1 MDFSTY
7 LDPFLETLGREAL
20 QQVQLKKFQLMLD
33 TILPRN
39 GFYSQKFAP
48 LPIASPTDIRS
59 YDELRLLPFTTK
71 SELSSDQ
78 AQNPPYGSNL
88 TFERNRYTR
97 VHQTS
102 GTTGEPL
109 RCLDTEESWAW
120 WARSWKTVY
129 HAAGVTASDRVF
141 FAFSFGPFIG
151 FWSAYEGARLIG
163 ALSFPGGGMSS
174 YQRVKSILANDI
186 SVLVCTPTY
195 ALHLAE
201 VAEHEG
207 LDLRKSGVKTT
218 IHAGEPGASLPGTK
232 ARIEELWGARCF
244 DHAGAT
250 EVGAWGFGCS
260 AQRGLHVNEAE
271 FIAEIIDPVTGV
283 PAREGELVI
292 TNLGRLGMP
301 VIRYRTGDR
310 VKQSDEPCPCG
321 RTYLMLEGGV
331 IGRVDDVI
339 IIRGVNVFPSA
350 IENIVRRFPEVAEF
364 AVDVLR
370 PHELD
375 EVAIRIETTARA
387 DEVSAAIEKELRAGL
402 GLRVHVTVV
411 PVGSL
416 PRFDL
421 KARRFNDQRH
431 MSIERMSGRVSG

>member
-1 MDFSTY
+1 MDFNAY
-7 LDPFLETLGREAL
+7 LDPFVETLGRDAL
-20 QQVQLKKFQLMLD
+20 QQIQLKKFQLMLG
-33 TILPRN
+33 TILPHN
-39 GFYSQKFAP
+39 AFYAKKLGAIP
-48 LPIASPTDIRS
+48 VASPADIQS
-59 YDELRLLPFTTK
+59 FDHLRLLPFTTK
-71 SELSSDQ
+71 SELSLDQ
-78 AQNPPYGSNL
+78 AANPPYGTNL
-88 TFERNRYTR
+88 TFDRSRYTR

-109 RCLDTEESWAW
+109 RCLDTEESWSW
-120 WARSWKTVY
+120 WARSWAAVY
-129 HAAGVTASDRVF
+129 RSAGVTAADRVF

-163 ALSFPGGGMSS
+163 ALAFPGGGMSS

-207 LDLRKSGVKTT
+207 LDLAKSGVRVT

-232 ARIEELWGARCF
+232 SRIEDVWGAKCY

-250 EVGAWGFGCS
+250 EVGAWGFECS
-260 AQRGLHVNEAE
+260 AQRGLHVNEGE
-271 FIAEIIDPVTGV
+271 FIAEVIDPATGN

-292 TNLGRLGMP
+292 SNLGRLGMP

-310 VKQSDEPCPCG
+310 VKISDTPCTCG
-321 RTYLMLEGGV
+321 RTFLLLEGGV
-331 IGRVDDVI
+331 TGRVDDVI

-350 IENIVRRFPEVAEF
+350 IENIVRRYPAVGEF
-364 AVDVLR
+364 AVDVFR
-370 PHELD
+370 RNEMD
-375 EVAIRIETTARA
+375 DVEIRIECRQEDPSDVTA
-387 DEVSAAIEKELRAGL
+387 SIEKEIRAGL
-402 GLRVHVTVV
+402 GLRVSTIAV
-411 PVGSL
+411 PLGTL

-421 KARRFNDQRH
+421 KARRFSDHRA
-431 MSIERMSGRVSG
+431 SKTAGVR

>member
-1 MDFSTY
+1 MNFNTY

-33 TILPRN
+33 TILPKN
-39 GFYSQKFAP
+39 GFYSKKFAS

-59 YDELRLLPFTTK
+59 YEELRLLPFTTK

-88 TFERNRYTR
+88 TFERNQYTR

-129 HAAGVTASDRVF
+129 HAAGVTASDRIF

-207 LDLRKSGVKTT
+207 LDVTKSGVRTT

-271 FIAEIIDPVTGV
+271 FIAEVIDPVTG
-283 PAREGELVI
+283 AHTREGELVI
-292 TNLGRLGMP
+292 TNLGRHGMP

-310 VKQSDEPCPCG
+310 VRLSDEPCPCG

-350 IENIVRRFPEVAEF
+350 IENIVRRFPEVTEF

-370 PHELD
+370 RNELD
-375 EVAIRIETTARA
+375 ELAIRIETSGNDA
-387 DEVSAAIEKELRAGL
+387 EVSAAIEKEIRAGL
-402 GLRVHVTVV
+402 GLRVHVAVV
-411 PVGSL
+411 PVGTL

-421 KARRFNDQRH
+421 KARRFNDQRTPKPAGV
-431 MSIERMSGRVSG
+431 RG